1 MPISIKNEETENL
14 AREVAALTGES
25 LTVAIRV
32 ALEERQ
38 QRLGRVPAGSSRLER
53 MREIAGNC
61 AGLARRPERSE
72 DEILGYD
79 ENGIPAQPWLSIP
92 PRC

>member
-14 AREVAALTGES
+14 AREVAARTGES

-38 QRLGRVPAGSSRLER
+38 HRLGRAQVASNRLER
-53 MREIAGNC
+53 MREIARHC

-79 ENGIPAQPWLSIP
+79 ENGIPEQPWLSIP
-92 PRC
+92 RRS